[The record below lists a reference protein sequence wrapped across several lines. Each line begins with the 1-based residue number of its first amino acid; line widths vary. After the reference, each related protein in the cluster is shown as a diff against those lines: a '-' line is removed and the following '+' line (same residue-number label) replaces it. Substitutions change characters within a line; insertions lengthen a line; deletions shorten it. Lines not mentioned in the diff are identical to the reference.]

1 MIESRWADGKYDQL
15 ATLLADLIRLR
26 VDVIVTSS
34 TPGALAAK
42 QATTTI
48 PIVVAAIGDALASG
62 IASSLARPG
71 GNITGLTI
79 FNPEIA
85 AKRLELLK
93 EVRPDLKDVA
103 ILLNLANPNNDSI
116 LPQMNRVAQPLNL
129 ELHQFDVR
137 SPADF
142 EAAFSAMAAQGV
154 SALVPL
160 EDPILLSN
168 APAVAAL
175 ALKQR
180 LPSCGWPDFAIGGGV
195 MGYGV
200 DFPDLFRH
208 AATYVDKILKGA
220 KPGDLPIQRATKFEI
235 IVNLKTAKA
244 LGLTIPCSLLVRANE
259 VIE

>member
-1 MIESRWADGKYDQL
+1 MQRREFITLLSGAATASLVLSRVAFAQQPSTKVFRIGFLGLPTANSYSERLEAFRAGLRELGYREGQDLVIESRWADGKYDQL

-48 PIVVAAIGDALASG
+48 PIVVAAIGGALASG

-71 GNITGLTI
+71 WNITGLTI

-93 EVRPDLKDVA
+93 EVRPDLKDVG

-142 EAAFSAMAAQGV
+142 EAAFAAMAAQGV

-160 EDPILLSN
+160 EDPILLCN

-180 LPSCGWPDFAIGGGV
+180 LPS
-195 MGYGV
+195 
-200 DFPDLFRH
+200 
-208 AATYVDKILKGA
+208 
-220 KPGDLPIQRATKFEI
+220 
-235 IVNLKTAKA
+235 
-244 LGLTIPCSLLVRANE
+244 S
-259 VIE
+259 